1 MLAAVGLVSYRR
13 RPVPVTLVVEG
24 EADTLK
30 PVRFR
35 ISSTCSVGGGATD
48 RFRIAGL
55 PPKLAVLER
64 RSVDRFA
71 LVSTKPEIV
80 PTVPEY
86 RLGDPLEVRV
96 GSAPADRRTVRFVR
110 WRRRSQRPRPPV
122 RSPSARPGRMP
133 GGEAPGGVDFR

>member
-1 MLAAVGLVSYRR
+1 M
-13 RPVPVTLVVEG
+13 
-24 EADTLK
+24 
-30 PVRFR
+30 RFR
-35 ISSTCSVGGGATD
+35 ITSTCSVGGGATD

-86 RLGDPLEVRV
+86 RLGDPFEVRV

-110 WRRRSQRPRPPV
+110 WQRRSTRPRPPV
-122 RSPSARPGRMP
+122 RPAPTRTGR
-133 GGEAPGGVDFR
+133 APGAPADVDFR